1 MLSPQSLGCAGGRHL
16 CPSKTSRGLEV
27 EAYMPGLEVPGP
39 IPRVTWPRFKSWR
52 HGLPA
57 LDLEQVI

>member
-1 MLSPQSLGCAGGRHL
+1 MLSPQSFGCAEGRHL
-16 CPSKTSRGLEV
+16 CPSKTSWGLEV
-27 EAYMPGLEVPGP
+27 EAYMPGLEVPGL
-39 IPRVTWPRFKSWR
+39 IPRVTQPGFKSWH